1 MKNIIICGSTGSIGR
16 QALAVCEW
24 FPQQL
29 RPVALVGGSNIELLA
44 EQVRKFKPEA
54 VALADE
60 SKYLEFKQIL
70 GDTSTE
76 ILVGEAG
83 VLQVSAWPGADM
95 QVAAISGCRFGNCLC
110 QQGGFGCCR

>member
-76 ILVGEAG
+76 ILEIGRAHV
-83 VLQVSAWPGADM
+83 
-95 QVAAISGCRFGNCLC
+95 
-110 QQGGFGCCR
+110 